1 MKCAEDFIAPF
12 WLIMKKYL
20 IGDEYLFMME
30 NEERGIIYTVN
41 FFDRAQKEFK
51 FNLR

>member
-1 MKCAEDFIAPF
+1 
-12 WLIMKKYL
+12 MKKYL

-30 NEERGIIYTVN
+30 NEERGIIYIVN